1 MLGVIPVSKEKIYNN
16 VIPNIYD
23 VEKIIDIHS
32 SEADPSL
39 DSKKVRAAKSH
50 VSRSK
55 YTYNSSD
62 ISPVNKSN
70 FDSTERIPSSVK
82 YSDSDINKDD
92 SEFDYQGE
100 I

>member
-1 MLGVIPVSKEKIYNN
+1 MTKVKISNDKTPN
-16 VIPNIYD
+16 VYD

-39 DSKKVRAAKSH
+39 DSKKVREVNSH

-55 YTYNSSD
+55 YTHSSSD
-62 ISPVNKSN
+62 ISPVNKKGS
-70 FDSTERIPSSVK
+70 DTTERIPSLVK

-92 SEFDYQGE
+92 DEFDYQGK